1 MRVLGTSLGSLSQ
14 RCRLDFVVL
23 SLDSRP
29 DVLDTGD
36 ESVFAGV
43 AATAATQEAVGR
55 PQR

>member
-1 MRVLGTSLGSLSQ
+1 MRVLDTSLGSLSQ

-23 SLDSRP
+23 SLDSRR
-29 DVLDTGD
+29 DVLDTGV

-43 AATAATQEAVGR
+43 AAIAATQEAVGR